1 MLSGR
6 IKNLHH
12 TNNKMFA
19 TIEYDD
25 GNKLIFYDAR
35 SNNEYIN
42 DEFSI
47 GEKVY
52 FEEKITRFG
61 TEATNLF
68 KMIDEI

>member
-6 IKNLHH
+6 IKNLH
-12 TNNKMFA
+12 NNKSKMFA

-25 GNKLIFYDAR
+25 GNKLIFYDA
-35 SNNEYIN
+35 IPDKHIH

-52 FEEKITRFG
+52 FEEKT
-61 TEATNLF
+61 TEYGIEAKSLS
-68 KMIDEI
+68 KIIEDL